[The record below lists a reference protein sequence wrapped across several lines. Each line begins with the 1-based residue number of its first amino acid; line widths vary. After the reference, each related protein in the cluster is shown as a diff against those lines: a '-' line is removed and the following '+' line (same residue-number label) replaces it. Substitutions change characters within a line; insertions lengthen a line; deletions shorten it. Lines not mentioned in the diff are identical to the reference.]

1 MCVTIFRFRLHIFQV
16 QDYYNVQVDGWDRA
30 DVWTRPALDTTVD
43 TVDTRHQS
51 QTTLDARASS
61 LQLENIEFSF
71 TFLTSR

>member
-1 MCVTIFRFRLHIFQV
+1 MYSCTVVQLYSDLASGQHTLHT
-16 QDYYNVQVDGWDRA
+16 A

-51 QTTLDARASS
+51 QMTLDARASS